1 MIAALIGVQMM
12 MVTSAEKRFIFQPDH
27 RVRAQVFAAQ
37 AAGGAA
43 AQARLPGDAQ
53 RQPARRRGA
62 APSTA
67 AARAACA
74 ACAAQHAP
82 TSPFRAP
89 PLHPFGDADAFGDAF
104 EDAFRDGYGDTF
116 GDAGAGDERLLEE
129 VELRAA
135 SANFP
140 RRHALALIR
149 HDSDPAA
156 LPGRTSIRSFS
167 AGAAKSKHV
176 RSIMSM
182 LCAFRDDDCA
192 GASTSLTME

>member
-1 MIAALIGVQMM
+1 MHRSSPPKPPAGRRPKRDSPEMPNVSRHAAEAPHPPQ
-12 MVTSAEKRFIFQPDH
+12 QQH
-27 RVRAQVFAAQ
+27 AQH
-37 AAGGAA
+37 
-43 AQARLPGDAQ
+43 
-53 RQPARRRGA
+53 
-62 APSTA
+62 
-67 AARAACA
+67 
-74 ACAAQHAP
+74 AQHAP

-89 PLHPFGDADAFGDAF
+89 SLHPFGDAGAFGDAF
-104 EDAFRDGYGDTF
+104 EDTFGDGYGDAF

-167 AGAAKSKHV
+167 AGAAESKPL
-176 RSIMSM
+176 RSTMSV
-182 LCAFRDDDCA
+182 L
-192 GASTSLTME
+192 